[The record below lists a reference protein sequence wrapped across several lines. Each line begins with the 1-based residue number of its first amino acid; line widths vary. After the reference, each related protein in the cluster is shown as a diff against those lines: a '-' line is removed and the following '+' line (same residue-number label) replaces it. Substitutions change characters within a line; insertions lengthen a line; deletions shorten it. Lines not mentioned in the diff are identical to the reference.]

1 MKLSVVIVNYNV
13 KYYLEQ
19 CLHSLYEALEGIE
32 SEVVVVDNASI
43 DGAEAYITPKFPQLK
58 WIQNSDNKGFS
69 KANNQGILRT
79 TGEYV
84 LVLHPDTMIPDGVI
98 RQCLNFMD
106 AHSEAGSVGVRLLHS
121 NGAYSVE
128 SRRLSPQ
135 PIPLFYK
142 VLGLAT
148 LFPHSCIFGRY
159 YCSRVSSL
167 IEQDVDILPGVF
179 ILFRRKAGAEIG
191 FMDEGFY
198 LFGVDIEFSYSLQK
212 KGWKNYYLP
221 IPILHYK
228 GESVDRESFRYNYWF
243 YRSILIFFK
252 KHYVHYNWLSL
263 PIRIGIYVKA
273 TSTWLFNQ
281 KRRIARWLRLEKR
294 IKKKAVFFF
303 IGSTDM
309 LSACR
314 ALCNEHHLNGRF
326 FNIDEKPA
334 LAENGHNELRRVWDA
349 KTDEG
354 TTVYVVYD
362 MDHFSVERVLGIFS
376 AHPSS
381 HVRLGTYSLS
391 RPVLLTDRYI
401 FT

>member
-19 CLHSLYEALEGIE
+19 CLHSLYKALEGIE

-58 WIQNSDNKGFS
+58 WIQDEDNAGFS
-69 KANNQGILRT
+69 KGTNQGILCT

-84 LVLHPDTMIPDGVI
+84 LMLHPDTLLPAGVLKK
-98 RQCLNFMD
+98 CLAFMGQ
-106 AHSEAGSVGVRLLHS
+106 HPEAGAVGVRLLHS
-121 NGAYSVE
+121 DGVYAVE
-128 SRRLSPQ
+128 SRRLSPH
-135 PIPLFYK
+135 PMPLFYK

-148 LFPHSCIFGRY
+148 LFPRSCIFGRY
-159 YCSRVSSL
+159 YCSRVSPL

-179 ILFRRKAGAEIG
+179 TLFRREAGADVR

-221 IPILHYK
+221 IPLLHYK
-228 GESVDRESFRYNYWF
+228 GESVNRESFRYNYWF

-252 KHYVHYNWLSL
+252 KHYVHYNWLSF
-263 PIRIGIYVKA
+263 PIRMGIYVKA

-281 KRRIARWLRLEKR
+281 KRRVALCLGVERR
-294 IKKKAVFFF
+294 IKKKAAFFF
-303 IGSTDM
+303 VGSTEM
-309 LSACR
+309 LAACR
-314 ALCNEHHLNGRF
+314 ELCSRHHLNGRF
-326 FNIDEKPA
+326 FNIDEKPS
-334 LAENGHNELRRVWDA
+334 LAKHGHNEMRRVWDA
-349 KTDEG
+349 KTDER

-362 MDHFSVERVLGIFS
+362 MDSFSVERVLKIFS
-376 AHPSS
+376 EHPNS
-381 HVRLGTYSLS
+381 HIRLGTFSLS
-391 RPVLLTDRYI
+391 SPVLLTDRYI
-401 FT
+401 FN

>member
-19 CLHSLYEALEGIE
+19 CLYALYKALSGIE

-43 DGAEAYITPKFPQLK
+43 DGAESYIAPKFPSLK
-58 WIQNSDNKGFS
+58 WIQNTTNAGFS
-69 KANNQGILRT
+69 KAANQGILRT

-84 LVLHPDTMIPDGVI
+84 LLLHPDTLIPDNVLV
-98 RQCLNFMD
+98 QCLDFMEK
-106 AHSEAGSVGVRLLHS
+106 HPEAGAVGVRALHS
-121 NGAYSVE
+121 NGAYAVE
-128 SRRLSPQ
+128 SRRSSPH

-142 VLGLAT
+142 VMGLAT
-148 LFPHSCIFGRY
+148 LFPQSCIFGRY
-159 YCSRVSSL
+159 YCSRVSPL
-167 IEQDVDILPGVF
+167 IEQDVDILPGF
-179 ILFRRKAGAEIG
+179 FTLFRRKAGEEVG

-212 KGWKNYYLP
+212 LGWKNYYIP
-221 IPILHYK
+221 TPILHYK
-228 GESVDRESFRYNYWF
+228 GESVNRESFRYNYWF

-252 KHYVHYNWLSL
+252 KHYVHYNWLSM

-281 KRRIARWLRLEKR
+281 KRRIGRWMGLERR
-294 IKKKAVFFF
+294 IKKKATFFF
-303 IGSTDM
+303 IGTTAM
-309 LSACR
+309 LAAGR
-314 ALCNEHHLNGRF
+314 ELCNRRHLNGRF
-326 FNIDEKPA
+326 FNIEEKPS
-334 LAENGHNELRRVWDA
+334 LADYGHNELRRVWDA
-349 KTDEG
+349 KTDER

-362 MDHFSVERVLGIFS
+362 MDKFTVGKVLEIFS
-376 AHPSS
+376 QHPNN

-391 RPVLLTDRYI
+391 SPVLLTDRYI